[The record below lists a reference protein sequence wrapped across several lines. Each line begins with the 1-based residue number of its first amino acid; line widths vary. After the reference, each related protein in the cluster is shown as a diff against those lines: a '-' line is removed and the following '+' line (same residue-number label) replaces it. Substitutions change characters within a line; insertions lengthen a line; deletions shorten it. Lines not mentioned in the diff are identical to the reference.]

1 MWRITRATEP
11 GAAVKDLCPTP
22 DNALGVP
29 DFFYRTELDCGYGY
43 ARDRKCLPVCLPSIA
58 LLQAPLLNDHPS

>member
-29 DFFYRTELDCGYGY
+29 DFFLSELDCGH
-43 ARDRKCLPVCLPSIA
+43 ARDRECLPVRLPSIT